1 MYPWTGY
8 ADFTPTSCSWAQELY
23 LQQRCVSRSKMRGDL
38 KFTREDDGG
47 FPKALIQTSVW
58 LRVEGSWH
66 KYLTSWMKRRA
77 GPQIFLSSAVPWQFG
92 EPTSSFNALLYSA
105 SKDAEYSMMCTVWWV
120 IVVYEE
126 AVSATGHLVNQW
138 LARAHGRK
146 VLHPDLKQT
155 VFFHSV
161 VKIS

>member
-105 SKDAEYSMMCTVWWV
+105 SLDAAMSNCCIRGGCFCYRSPGQPVTGQGSRQEGFAPRP
-120 IVVYEE
+120 E
-126 AVSATGHLVNQW
+126 ADCIFPFGC
-138 LARAHGRK
+138 
-146 VLHPDLKQT
+146 
-155 VFFHSV
+155 
-161 VKIS
+161 

>member
-23 LQQRCVSRSKMRGDL
+23 LQQRRVSRSKTRGDL
-38 KFTREDDGG
+38 KFIREDDAG
-47 FPKALIQTSVW
+47 FLKALIQTSVW
-58 LRVEGSWH
+58 PREEGSRH

-77 GPQIFLSSAVPWQFG
+77 GPQSFLSSAVPWQFCIG
-92 EPTSSFNALLYSA
+92 EPAGSFNASLYSA
-105 SKDAEYSMMCTVWWV
+105 SLDAAMSNCCIQGGLFCYRSPGQPV
-120 IVVYEE
+120 
-126 AVSATGHLVNQW
+126 TGQGSLQE
-138 LARAHGRK
+138 GF
-146 VLHPDLKQT
+146 HPDLKQT